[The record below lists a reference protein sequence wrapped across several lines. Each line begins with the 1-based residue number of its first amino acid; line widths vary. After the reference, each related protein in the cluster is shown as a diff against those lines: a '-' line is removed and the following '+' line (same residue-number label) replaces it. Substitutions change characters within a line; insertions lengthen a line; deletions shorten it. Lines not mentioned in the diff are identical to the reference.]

1 MLRRVSGGTRGRMSS
16 EKLSEGLL
24 TLAREADGREGSK
37 NTIRGIGI
45 KGELEGLGVARLVR
59 GRISCVEGG
68 SGSKIVSYRVVGEWL
83 GRGGEEFFMEFEVV
97 SGSTN
102 REVWESAVRLVLD
115 STNNLFLSRLDM
127 GVGVEVEVGGVKRV
141 IRETSSLGF
150 EDEGGDFWLW
160 TEVKTSLKGESDE

>member
-1 MLRRVSGGTRGRMSS
+1 
-16 EKLSEGLL
+16 
-24 TLAREADGREGSK
+24 
-37 NTIRGIGI
+37 
-45 KGELEGLGVARLVR
+45 
-59 GRISCVEGG
+59 
-68 SGSKIVSYRVVGEWL
+68 
-83 GRGGEEFFMEFEVV
+83 MEFEVV

-102 REVWESAVRLVLD
+102 SEVWESAVRLVLD